1 MLALA
6 MVQVIQ
12 RAASHDPAVLT
23 SIGPALQHL
32 STLPLDRLNF
42 PVMSTIL
49 SHKYSAILD
58 THHIPED
65 RKHKVLLESLLTFL
79 NIIQASPEHATE
91 ATLGSVVELVAGQ
104 QPKNAV
110 VYPAINYRANLL
122 KVFKPGHV
130 AAVDLEPLTVIV
142 YRGELLGGGV
152 GPERWGLAYT
162 KEGSS
167 HVILETG
174 EYVVVP
180 ENSLTL
186 ASTKDYDTNEL
197 PPYLLACAK
206 IFLPSL
212 FASIYGQ
219 DQPMHVLAELA
230 KILPRLGEFTS
241 EPTIQFA
248 DSVDLDACENVIDSA
263 RWRMDDR
270 QKEGAIKTVQ
280 IGKSTLQVVVVAQ
293 QATIRPYIA
302 ATLVQADTNDV
313 LLRLDTPREFSS
325 KGVYLF
331 PVADKS
337 TGLVVI

>member
-1 MLALA
+1 

-12 RAASHDPAVLT
+12 RAASHDPAVLK
-23 SIGPALQHL
+23 SIGPALQQL
-32 STLPLDRLNF
+32 SHLPLDRLTF

-58 THHIPED
+58 KHHIPED
-65 RKHKVLLESLLTFL
+65 RKNKVLLESLLTFL

-91 ATLGSVVELVAGQ
+91 PTLCSVVDLVAGQ
-104 QPKNAV
+104 QPKNEV

-162 KEGSS
+162 TDGSS

-180 ENSLTL
+180 ESSLTL

-206 IFLPSL
+206 IFLPSM

-219 DQPMHVLAELA
+219 NNQPMPLLAALA
-230 KILPRLGEFTS
+230 KILPLLGEFTS
-241 EPTIQFA
+241 EPTIEFVDA
-248 DSVDLDACENVIDSA
+248 DSLDACENVIDSA
-263 RWRMDDR
+263 RWRMDDK

-280 IGKSTLQVVVVAQ
+280 IGNSTLQVVVVAQ